1 MRFMMDPMAVV
12 GAAAWA
18 PFPGAPFPP
27 GIMSPP
33 GLGLAPGARPP
44 PLLPPSP
51 PPRDPN
57 DAGFL

>member
-33 GLGLAPGARPP
+33 GLGLAPGAPP
-44 PLLPPSP
+44 PLSSPLSSP
-51 PPRDPN
+51 P
-57 DAGFL
+57 